1 MHSHG
6 DGRGDIDTRRR
17 GRERRRARRRR
28 ARTSHRSGC
37 PRALP
42 CPETQPVVLSTN
54 IVVRGRSQASS
65 RPHSSWIRARG
76 GRRSAPDSSPSALP
90 CPGSQLVVLST
101 ARRHL
106 DVLTPMHAEASSACT
121 VMRTGVRKATLG
133 AGVERVAVLVAV
145 GHGRRTALAALARCR
160 APSLNRSSSAPKS
173 LCAARRRHMT
183 PHRVLVVQSSR
194 PLRVAMGHTSDALR
208 SRNSAS
214 LAPRPASGRQKRLDG
229 GVR

>member
-1 MHSHG
+1 MPRSSSPGRLDTHSCGSERRVHIHLG
-6 DGRGDIDTRRR
+6 DGRGEGDARRLTLAPVRCRAPVVNWSSSAPLGVTWRLDTYACGSEPRVNSYEDGRGDIDTRRR

-65 RPHSSWIRARG
+65 RPHSSWGRARG
-76 GRRSAPDSSPSALP
+76 GRRSAPGSSPSALP

-106 DVLTPMHAEASSACT
+106 DVLTPMHA
-121 VMRTGVRKATLG
+121 R
-133 AGVERVAVLVAV
+133 
-145 GHGRRTALAALARCR
+145 
-160 APSLNRSSSAPKS
+160 
-173 LCAARRRHMT
+173 AARA
-183 PHRVLVVQSSR
+183 QSCER
-194 PLRVAMGHTSDALR
+194 E
-208 SRNSAS
+208 
-214 LAPRPASGRQKRLDG
+214 
-229 GVR
+229 